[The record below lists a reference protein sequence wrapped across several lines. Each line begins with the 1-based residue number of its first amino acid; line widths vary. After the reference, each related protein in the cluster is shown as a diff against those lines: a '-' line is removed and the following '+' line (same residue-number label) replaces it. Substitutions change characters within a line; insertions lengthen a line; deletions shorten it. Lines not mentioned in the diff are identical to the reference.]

1 MPRLTRL
8 GRGAS
13 NAERGRVGEGEGGGK
28 ERKRGEEGGGGK
40 EKGRRGRER
49 EMGTARPPQILGAVY
64 APDCGF
70 DDSKKLQLAK
80 AAK

>member
-28 ERKRGEEGGGGK
+28 EKKRGEEGGGEREGK
-40 EKGRRGRER
+40 EKGRRRRER

-64 APDCGF
+64 APANNRQ
-70 DDSKKLQLAK
+70 S
-80 AAK
+80 